1 MPSLRRLTT
10 GSKDIFKLVLHSL
23 DWYCHSGSSSIVQQH
38 EAGCVRWLLICLL
51 GFPGGFY
58 SLIQV
63 SLQQCK
69 QKCSVNV
76 SFTWISLPQPP
87 MPGRQWGNNSNTNN
101 SNFNSRSSEKKNK
114 KIKKYLKLYFHLA
127 YGWHWCKYCSGAV
140 TKWSLAMV
148 ERKVRVTNCN
158 WKIKKNRGIFVCHG
172 PLTLQN
178 KWIQINFTYY
188 LLVSRS
194 FQLKWSV
201 NQLNTSNFIAV
212 RKTIQDALHKSIFVW
227 DV

>member
-87 MPGRQWGNNSNTNN
+87 MPGRWWGNNSNTNN
-101 SNFNSRSSEKKNK
+101 SNLIHIALKKKNK
-114 KIKKYLKLYFHLA
+114 
-127 YGWHWCKYCSGAV
+127 
-140 TKWSLAMV
+140 
-148 ERKVRVTNCN
+148 ERNIPKV
-158 WKIKKNRGIFVCHG
+158 IFSFSIWM
-172 PLTLQN
+172 TLMQV
-178 KWIQINFTYY
+178 
-188 LLVSRS
+188 LLRS
-194 FQLKWSV
+194 CYKMEFGNGREESQS
-201 NQLNTSNFIAV
+201 
-212 RKTIQDALHKSIFVW
+212 H
-227 DV
+227 